1 MINSVSGH
9 LITYLPYFYI
19 GKSKIVDF
27 DHLVTKGGVAGKQKG
42 GILDTPLGQHEP
54 ADYICHDQ
62 SQLFGI
68 SIEVIFYETP
78 F

>member
-9 LITYLPYFYI
+9 LITYLHYFYI
-19 GKSKIVDF
+19 GKAKIVDF

-54 ADYICHDQ
+54 ADCE
-62 SQLFGI
+62 SF
-68 SIEVIFYETP
+68 
-78 F
+78 

>member
-19 GKSKIVDF
+19 GKAKIVDF

-42 GILDTPLGQHEP
+42 GI
-54 ADYICHDQ
+54 
-62 SQLFGI
+62 
-68 SIEVIFYETP
+68 
-78 F
+78 